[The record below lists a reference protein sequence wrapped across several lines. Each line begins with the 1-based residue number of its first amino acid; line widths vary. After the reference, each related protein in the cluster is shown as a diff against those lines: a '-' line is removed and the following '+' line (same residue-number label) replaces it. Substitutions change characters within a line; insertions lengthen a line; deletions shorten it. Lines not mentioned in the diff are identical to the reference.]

1 MDSRV
6 IGVVLP
12 LILPRIFQLHVT
24 DSGISSDK
32 IHITSGLVKSF
43 NSMLWILE
51 GRGGR
56 GRRGGSI
63 RLSTPCYGF
72 SHLLIISFAD
82 YIVRLST
89 PCYGFKDS
97 VYYGVSLV
105 YDMTFNSMLWIPSNR
120 PATPRQPG
128 VQTPNLLSTPCYG
141 FRRRSTRASTQSP
154 STSFNSMLW
163 ILEYSPGPVAVM
175 CRELSTPCYGFCTM
189 GGCCSGLSCCNHLF
203 LLSFPLP

>member
-82 YIVRLST
+82 YIVH
-89 PCYGFKDS
+89 
-97 VYYGVSLV
+97 
-105 YDMTFNSMLWIPSNR
+105 
-120 PATPRQPG
+120 
-128 VQTPNLLSTPCYG
+128 LSTPCYG
-141 FRRRSTRASTQSP
+141 FRIHPKVYASQNAEEEP
-154 STSFNSMLW
+154 FNSMLW
-163 ILEYSPGPVAVM
+163 IQGWSYLHGACV
-175 CRELSTPCYGFCTM
+175 G
-189 GGCCSGLSCCNHLF
+189 
-203 LLSFPLP
+203 